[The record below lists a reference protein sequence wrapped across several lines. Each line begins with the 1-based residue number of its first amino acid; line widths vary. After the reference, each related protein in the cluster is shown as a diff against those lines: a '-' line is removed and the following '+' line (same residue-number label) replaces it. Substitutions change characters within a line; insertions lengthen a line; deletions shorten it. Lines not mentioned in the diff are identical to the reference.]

1 MIFLQFEAWSEY
13 VWDSGWMVFSVG
25 DIWSYPDKRDKK
37 EQTELFLNDC
47 VALHSLERLC

>member
-1 MIFLQFEAWSEY
+1 MFGIQ
-13 VWDSGWMVFSVG
+13 VGWYFPVFSVG
-25 DIWSYPDKRDKK
+25 DIWSYPDKRDTK